1 MEVLKMSDYW
11 DYINQGISSAANR
24 FGAIG
29 GSLWNHGGKF
39 VNDNAW
45 LFSNLPFFGNIYRA
59 MSDYDYQQD
68 VIRHAGGRTPAYPAN
83 FYHSGAMSSLIND
96 VSKSATGQVKAMS
109 RDLVD
114 LYSPEVVE
122 NL

>member
-1 MEVLKMSDYW
+1 MTDYW
-11 DYINQGISSAANR
+11 DYLGHGYTRTANA
-24 FGAIG
+24 FGALG
-29 GSLWNHGGKF
+29 GALWNHGGKF

-68 VIRHAGGRTPAYPAN
+68 VIRHGGGRTPAYPAN

-96 VSKSATGQVKAMS
+96 VEKSATGAVKSMS

-114 LYSPEVVE
+114 LYPAEVEE
-122 NL
+122 NLL